1 MSGTDEARDCLFIR
15 KPELL
20 APAGNMAK
28 LKTAFLYGADAV
40 YLGGERFGLRA
51 QADNFSLDEMREA
64 VCLADKL
71 NKKIYVTVN
80 IVSRNQDLDFVVP
93 YVKQLAEVGVHGV
106 IVSDIGTFFMIRESV
121 PEMPVHVSTQANNLN
136 WRTVQFWLDHG
147 AARVNLARELSFEEI
162 GEIHA
167 KLAQTMGDSYTK
179 RETPVLEA
187 FVHGAMCMSFSGRC
201 MLSDYMAGR
210 SSNRGDCAQPC
221 RWNYHLVEEQRPGE
235 YMPVYEDERGTFIF
249 NSKDLCMIEYL
260 PEFLQCGVGSLKI
273 EGRMKSEFYTA
284 VTVRAYRIAIDACAK
299 DPAAYAA
306 NDTLKKQLL
315 SELCAVSHRDYS
327 TGFYLGGRGMQ
338 IYKSSSYVRDTDFI
352 GVAERYEKLP
362 EHGENAFFAEI
373 RLRGAFQEGDNLEF
387 VIPDCETIQIACV
400 TRLENENGERIGR
413 AANAMM
419 KVRVYLPFAVPEGS
433 IVRRRKNA

>member
-1 MSGTDEARDCLFIR
+1 MIGKSGADSGFPVK

-51 QADNFSLDEMREA
+51 QADNFSFDEIQEA
-64 VCLADKL
+64 VRLAETLK
-71 NKKIYVTVN
+71 KKIYVTVN
-80 IVSRNQDLDFVVP
+80 IVSRNRDLDFVVP
-93 YVKQLAEVGVHGV
+93 YVKKLSEIGVHGV
-106 IVSDIGTFFMIRESV
+106 IVSDIGTFFMIREAV

-147 AARVNLARELSFEEI
+147 AVRVNLARELSFDEI
-162 GEIHA
+162 AEIHA
-167 KLAQTMGDSYTK
+167 KLAENMGEAYTG
-179 RETPVLEA
+179 RRTPVLEA

-221 RWNYHLVEEQRPGE
+221 RWNYHLAEEQRPGE
-235 YMPVYEDERGTFIF
+235 YMPVFEDDRGTFIF

-260 PEFLQCGVGSLKI
+260 PEFLRCGVGSLKI

-284 VTVRAYRIAIDACAK
+284 VTVRAYRVAIDACVK
-299 DPAAYAA
+299 DPAAYAV
-306 NDTLKKQLL
+306 NTELKQQLL

-327 TGFYLGGRGMQ
+327 TGFYLGGRGEQ

-352 GVAERYEKLP
+352 GVAEKSGVLP
-362 EHGENAFFAEI
+362 GETGEVFFTDI
-373 RLRGAFQEGDNLEF
+373 RLRGAFQEGDILEF
-387 VIPDCETIQIACV
+387 VMPDCDEIKTVCV
-400 TRLENENGERIGR
+400 KRMENENGEAILR

-419 KVRVYLPFAVPEGS
+419 TVRIFPMFPVPEGS
-433 IVRRRKNA
+433 VVRRRKNV